1 MGYAMSGCKVV
12 AANDIDPRVS
22 DAYKA
27 NLDTPRHVVA
37 PVNQFFEHISDLA
50 GNIDILDGS
59 PPCSTFSIAGSRED
73 AWMKDKK
80 FSEGQVSQVLSE
92 LFFEFL
98 DLGKKLQPKVI
109 VAENVKGM
117 LLGKAK
123 GYCALI
129 FKELRAM
136 GYEPQLFLL
145 DASSCGVPQKRE
157 RVFFVAR
164 KKSLGWEDLK
174 MNVSAKRVLVDEA
187 LRASTVALEPSCEL
201 TPAIS
206 IMYHQIPFGKSGA
219 VAREGSFFNW
229 IKLNPYSHAPTL
241 ATENKYMHPTE
252 RRFLCVDEWRA
263 MSSFPKDYNFGER
276 GGAFAKYIMG
286 MSVPPLMAHCVSK
299 NIVEQWFDGKA

>member
-22 DAYKA
+22 AAYKA

-59 PPCSTFSIAGSRED
+59 PPCSTFSMAGSRED

-80 FSEGQVSQVLSE
+80 FSEGQASQVLSE

-164 KKSLGWEDLK
+164 KKALGWKDLT
-174 MNVSAKRVLVDEA
+174 MNVSQRIVSTREA
-187 LRASTVALEPSCEL
+187 LAAADNTLDPSCQL
-201 TPAIS
+201 SPSAS
-206 IMYHQIPFGKSGA
+206 VFYHMIPFAGSGA
-219 VAREGSFFNW
+219 SAREGSFFN
-229 IKLNPYSHAPTL
+229 ISKPHPMKPCTTLNSQNKTL
-241 ATENKYMHPTE
+241 HPTE
-252 RRFLCVDEWRA
+252 RRFLSVEEWR
-263 MSSFPKDYNFGER
+263 MVGSFPRDYKFESPTYG
-276 GGAFAKYIMG
+276 KYLMG